1 MNVSNI
7 ENTTQNA
14 TKCCPRTWNKGCAL
28 GKLAGPQ
35 RLIRKI
41 AFMAALAMV
50 LVLPSYAWAQ
60 NQAIKMGSIVYVDVM
75 PIALISKRFLE
86 QQGFTVELTEFS
98 EQGILF
104 AALAR
109 GDIEITP
116 SQINYVTQDHWRRH
130 SRNLEKIS
138 VASHGL
144 YQSLVVPS
152 YVNINSVEELNS
164 IASQVDG
171 KIIGIETGSGLYKET
186 EAAIKAY
193 GLNYQLVGGS
203 TPAAMAQLQSAL
215 ERKQPIVTMLWDPS
229 WMMAK
234 FDVKF
239 LDDPKGI
246 FAPPQSYYWVGR
258 KGFSSNSSRAREAL
272 ASIFIPIED
281 IRTINGQIND
291 GLSMEQAI
299 DAWWEKNQD
308 LIQRWSVMAA
318 R

>member
-1 MNVSNI
+1 
-7 ENTTQNA
+7 
-14 TKCCPRTWNKGCAL
+14 L
-28 GKLAGPQ
+28 GKLSSPL
-35 RLIRKI
+35 RLIPKL
-41 AFMAALAMV
+41 AFIAALAMM
-50 LVLPSYAWAQ
+50 LILPAAVYAQ
-60 NQAIKMGSIVYVDVM
+60 NKTIKMGSIVYADVM
-75 PIALISKRFLE
+75 PVALISKRFLE

-109 GDIEITP
+109 GDVEIVST
-116 SQINYVTQDHWRRH
+116 QINYVTHDHWRRH

-152 YVNINSVEELNS
+152 YVNINSIEELNS

-171 KIIGIETGSGLYKET
+171 KIIGIETGSALYKET
-186 EAAIKAY
+186 ESAIKAY

-215 ERKQPIVTMLWDPS
+215 DRKQPIVTMLWDPS

-239 LDDPKGI
+239 LADPKGV
-246 FAPPQSYYWVGR
+246 FSPPQSHYWIGR
-258 KGFSSNSSRAREAL
+258 KGFSANNPRAREAL
-272 ASIFIPIED
+272 ASIFVPIED
-281 IRTINGQIND
+281 VRAINGQVND
-291 GLSMEQAI
+291 GLSMQQAV
-299 DAWWEKNQD
+299 DAWWNKNQA
-308 LIQRWSVMAA
+308 LIERWSVMAP

>member
-1 MNVSNI
+1 VNSTSLLKIQSNQHTRQQR
-7 ENTTQNA
+7 E
-14 TKCCPRTWNKGCAL
+14 RGCAL
-28 GKLAGPQ
+28 GKLSSPL
-35 RLIRKI
+35 RLIPKWAI
-41 AFMAALAMV
+41 IAALAMV
-50 LVLPSYAWAQ
+50 MILPASVYAQ
-60 NQAIKMGSIVYVDVM
+60 NQTIKMGSIVYPDVM

-109 GDIEITP
+109 GDIEIVST
-116 SQINYVTQDHWRRH
+116 QINYVTHDHWRRH

-152 YVNINSVEELNS
+152 YVNINSIEELNS

-171 KIIGIETGSGLYKET
+171 KIIGIETGSALYKET

-203 TPAAMAQLQSAL
+203 TPAAVAQLQSAL
-215 ERKQPIVTMLWDPS
+215 DRKQPIVTMLWDPS

-239 LDDPKGI
+239 LADPKGI
-246 FAPPQSYYWVGR
+246 FAPPQSHYWIGR
-258 KGFSSNSSRAREAL
+258 KGFSANHPRAREAL
-272 ASIFIPIED
+272 ASIYISIED

-291 GLSMEQAI
+291 GLSMQQAVE
-299 DAWWEKNQD
+299 AWWNKNQD
-308 LIQRWSVMAA
+308 LIQRWSVMAT